1 MPGMKR
7 IKLYFSGLLIS
18 LLIPTLPSL
27 AASTDWVE
35 TDGAKLRFI
44 SQTTPDDKGI
54 INAAL
59 QIELDP
65 GWKTYWR
72 EPGSAGIPPYLDFSQ
87 SKNLKEARVLFPT
100 PVMIDDG
107 YGRYAGYK
115 KSVTLPIEFETN
127 GGEIHL
133 ISDIFIGV
141 CSDICVPFS
150 ANVDLDLSQLTTS
163 ASENALIETARFEL
177 PLEQGDDFKLS
188 NASYNKISNSIDL
201 NITLPSFY
209 PKTFKPEVFLHGPAE
224 LPLSQP
230 MLTQIDGTQA
240 TFKTSFFNEIDESDK
255 LSGEIYVLLKLGR
268 RSVETTIDLD
278 ALN

>member
-1 MPGMKR
+1 MKR
-7 IKLYFSGLLIS
+7 IKSYFSSILLS
-18 LLIPTLPSL
+18 LLLPTLPSV
-27 AASTDWVE
+27 AASTDWFE
-35 TDGAKLRFI
+35 TDGAKLRFV
-44 SQTTPDDKGI
+44 SQTNSNSDGI

-59 QIELDP
+59 QIELEP

-115 KSVTLPIEFETN
+115 KSVTLPIEFESN

-150 ANVDLDLSQLTTS
+150 AKVDLDLSQLQTS
-163 ASENALIETARFEL
+163 VAEKALIETARYEL
-177 PLEQGDDFKLS
+177 PLEQGKDFKLS

-209 PKTFKPEVFLHGPAE
+209 PKAFKPEVFLHGPSE

-240 TFKTSFFNEIDESDK
+240 TFKTSFFNEFKEDEE
-255 LSGEIYVLLKLGR
+255 LSGEVYVLLKLGR